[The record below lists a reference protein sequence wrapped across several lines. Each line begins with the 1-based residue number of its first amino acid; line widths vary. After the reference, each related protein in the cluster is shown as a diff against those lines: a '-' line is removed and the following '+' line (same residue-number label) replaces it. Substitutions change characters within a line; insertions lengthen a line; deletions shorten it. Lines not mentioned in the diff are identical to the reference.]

1 MTPQKTLP
9 FPLMPLFLLV
19 GIFYLTFVS
28 RVVLAPFLPVIEA
41 DLGLGHGEAGFLFLF
56 IAVGYGAGLLGS
68 GFVSSL
74 LNHRR
79 TILLSILMVGVA
91 MLLIS
96 WSSSLKGMHCGLVLL
111 GIFAGFYLPSGLATL
126 TNLISKEHWGK
137 AIAIHEL
144 APNLGFV
151 TAPLL
156 SEALLKIFSWRQ
168 ALAALGVGALLMGV
182 LFLLVGRGGTDRGD
196 PPRLTSMNK
205 IVLNPSFWVMTA
217 MFTISIGSSIG
228 VYTMLPLFLVSELAM
243 DRGWANTLIG
253 LSRVFGIVILFFSGL
268 ITDRVGPKRA
278 LTVFLTTTG
287 VFTLLLG
294 LIHGPV
300 TTPVVIF
307 LQAASTACLFP
318 VGFTLLALIFPTPLR
333 NVAVSLVMLV
343 GFLLGGGAIPTGIGH
358 WAEAF
363 SFSSGFSLLGIFFLA
378 MLPLFLRVVARLNL
392 LE

>member
-1 MTPQKTLP
+1 MNPQKTLP

-28 RVVLAPFLPVIEA
+28 RVVLAPLLPVIEA

-96 WSSSLKGMHCGLVLL
+96 WSSSFKGMHCGLVLL

-196 PPRLTSMNK
+196 RPRLTSMNK

-253 LSRVFGIVILFFSGL
+253 LSRVFGIVILFFSGM

-294 LIHGPV
+294 LIHGKV

-318 VGFTLLALIFPTPLR
+318 VGFTLLSLIFPTPLR

-358 WAEAF
+358 WAETF

>member
-1 MTPQKTLP
+1 
-9 FPLMPLFLLV
+9 
-19 GIFYLTFVS
+19 
-28 RVVLAPFLPVIEA
+28 
-41 DLGLGHGEAGFLFLF
+41 
-56 IAVGYGAGLLGS
+56 
-68 GFVSSL
+68 
-74 LNHRR
+74 
-79 TILLSILMVGVA
+79 
-91 MLLIS
+91 
-96 WSSSLKGMHCGLVLL
+96 
-111 GIFAGFYLPSGLATL
+111 L

-182 LFLLVGRGGTDRGD
+182 LFLAVGRGGRDRGES
-196 PPRLTSMNK
+196 PRLTSVNR
-205 IVLNPSFWVMTA
+205 IVLSPSFWVMTS

-228 VYTMLPLFLVSELAM
+228 VYTMMPLFLVSELAM

-253 LSRVFGIVILFFSGL
+253 LSRVFGILTLFFSGL

-318 VGFTLLALIFPTPLR
+318 VGFTLLSLIFPSPLR

-378 MLPLFLRVVARLNL
+378 MLPILLRVVARLNI